1 MSTRRSRLRSA
12 AGQSLLEM
20 ALVLPITMVVSLG
33 LIEISYALL
42 HQHVVSR
49 MSREGA
55 NLISRDVTLLDAGK
69 AMLNMTTTPVDL
81 AVGSNVVFTV
91 LKKGSAV
98 GTANY
103 DRIVVYQRYSVG
115 ALAHASSLITAGA
128 VVPGASPDFQV
139 PNSDTNPNLRVTNL
153 PATLDITRGGL
164 LYVTEVFTT
173 HESITPL
180 SRFGVTV
187 PPTLTSIAY
196 F

>member
-1 MSTRRSRLRSA
+1 MSTRRSPLRSA
-12 AGQSLLEM
+12 SGQSLLEM

-33 LIEISYALL
+33 VIEVSYALL

-55 NLISRDVTLLDAGK
+55 NLISRDVTLLDAGQ

-81 AVGSNVVFTV
+81 AAGSNVVFTV

-115 ALAHASSLITAGA
+115 SLAHASSLTTSGP

-139 PNSDTNPNLRVTNL
+139 PNSDTNPSLRVTNL